1 MFQPLNVHSTP
12 DQSQPTGADLLFLQL
27 CRTLNESG
35 PSSVEAKLDEI
46 LQTIQS
52 FKEDNLGP
60 LSEDCILHLAEG
72 CIILTNS
79 KFVGDQRVV
88 EALNI
93 GLTIIAYSLES
104 EINEKS
110 IEEISYS
117 EQTGLTIF
125 TLTVKIF
132 ENVPELCIA
141 NSASL
146 SQLIGFSAAR
156 ITNAEKSLELIKS
169 LAKAIDRE
177 IFHVRPN
184 IVQQCQSAID
194 SVIERFSGLNSEQE
208 ARVFLEKLAEIEDLT
223 YPVSTSLIVRTALV
237 MLSKIQDDIE
247 RLNAALPIL
256 NKFKDPDLAF
266 AFLTKLLQEVASE
279 EAASKM
285 DTSLSTFFQT
295 VFLILPRL
303 NRTGCFLM
311 FCFLFSYAKKNATTE
326 KTFCEII
333 SGIQAA
339 SPIQINDETKL
350 DEVFEA
356 FQDYII
362 DSSEADKP
370 DLVEFAITGV
380 ILKYFANLT
389 SAKCNSNQI
398 FELRQKYCS
407 ILRMVLIKLFTTPTA
422 DTFAKGLALAILSYA
437 KTSPQQKD
445 STEIVEL
452 DDDSLREEVVTLIT
466 NSHRTSRKPG
476 AKSSVQ
482 QGYLLKPFLED
493 ALIQAAE
500 LVSTG
505 DIELLKSIL
514 DFAKSVDEI
523 SPSIQAR
530 RPFQFLLAVSRI
542 FEVFSEDYL
551 NYMYG
556 AMFLLKIYHDIAS
569 QSFEESFHGAEVNL
583 EELGSMLPSIIRFS
597 GELSFV
603 QELVFKTV
611 AKIQPSLTEN
621 SDGSNLKPD
630 GIVKRVIG
638 AVAILAHNRD
648 ISDVEHLNKQIEEGL
663 DQLLELLSS
672 LDDIG
677 QAEWIF
683 NDLRNLLQFALP
695 RFKALSEKAKRS
707 ICNLFVWVNDVGISF
722 AYDLIFGAAIEGFWF
737 GEFGMCFQKYR
748 QPSRIT
754 PEDLVGLCQFFDY
767 LFTGKAQIDFTR
779 FSVKD
784 RISLMAITSRV
795 LMLAIYIDFWG
806 NDSIKESV
814 AQSAKILMTKMLAF
828 NWEDLLQHFEKA
840 FEQIVGSTGSAIV
853 QSWGKIRHDVI
864 QLVFFYYILKRLG
877 LIYEAKK
884 FARTI
889 GPTISWLA
897 NKILTTNFGTNSGSA
912 SQAGSASTS
921 SQQAFYQCE
930 ENKPNKI
937 LGFIIQLSNIISD
950 LEGDH
955 REVVENFRQQAELAT
970 RGDRSLAVDLSNLV
984 NKEIGSLGYYV
995 EVIEGEKFGTVTVDL
1010 LVKVYDAKRKNI
1022 FKFGVDVDGPSHTGF
1037 KIFTDR
1043 FKGDYLLKECGL
1055 PIYRITLEH
1064 NRSVNRRNFMAEK
1077 IAEFVREFLGK
1088 REISPENNQSSD
1100 C

>member
-1 MFQPLNVHSTP
+1 MFQPLTAYSTP
-12 DQSQPTGADLLFLQL
+12 DQSQPTSADLLFLQL
-27 CRTLNESG
+27 CRTLNELD
-35 PSSVEAKLDEI
+35 PSAVEAKLDEI

-52 FKEDNLGP
+52 FRESNPSP
-60 LSEDCILHLAEG
+60 LSEDCIVHLAEG
-72 CIILTNS
+72 CIILINS
-79 KFVGDQRVV
+79 DFVGDQRVV
-88 EALNI
+88 EALNV
-93 GLTIIAYSLES
+93 GLTIIAHSLER

-117 EQTGLTIF
+117 EQTVSRIS

-146 SQLIGFSAAR
+146 SQLIRFSAAR
-156 ITNAEKSLELIKS
+156 VKNAAESLELIKS
-169 LAKAIDRE
+169 LAKAIDRK
-177 IFHVRPN
+177 IFHVRPE
-184 IVQQCQSAID
+184 IVQECESVID
-194 SVIERFSGLNSEQE
+194 SVIKRFSELNSEQ

-223 YPVSTSLIVRTALV
+223 YPVSTSLIGRTAFV
-237 MLSKIQDDIE
+237 MLSKIQVDTE

-256 NKFKDPDLAF
+256 NKFKDPNLAF
-266 AFLTKLLQEVASE
+266 AFLAKLLQEVACE
-279 EAASKM
+279 EAAATI

-295 VFLILPRL
+295 VFLILPRF

-311 FCFLFSYAKKNATTE
+311 FRFLFSYAKKNATTE

-339 SPIQINDETKL
+339 SLTQIHDETKL
-350 DEVFEA
+350 DDVFDA
-356 FQDYII
+356 FQDYI
-362 DSSEADKP
+362 DLFEADKP

-380 ILKYFANLT
+380 ILKYFADLT
-389 SAKCNSNQI
+389 SAKGNSNQI

-422 DTFAKGLALAILSYA
+422 DTFAKGLALAILRYA
-437 KTSPQQKD
+437 KTFPHQKG

-452 DDDSLREEVVTLIT
+452 DDDSLREEVLMLIT

-476 AKSSVQ
+476 AKSPVQ

-500 LVSTG
+500 LASAR
-505 DIELLKSIL
+505 DSRLLGSIL
-514 DFAKSVDEI
+514 DFAKSVDKI

-530 RPFQFLLAVSRI
+530 KPFQFLLAISKI
-542 FEVFSEDYL
+542 FEAFTENRIHV
-551 NYMYG
+551 
-556 AMFLLKIYHDIAS
+556 AMFLLKSYHAIAS
-569 QSFEESFHGAEVNL
+569 HSFEESFHGAEVNL
-583 EELGSMLPSIIRFS
+583 EELGSMLSSVIRFS

-621 SDGSNLKPD
+621 SDGSSLKPD

-648 ISDVEHLNKQIEEGL
+648 ISDVRYLNEQIEEGL

-683 NDLRNLLQFALP
+683 SDLRNLLQFALP

-737 GEFGMCFQKYR
+737 GEFGRCFHKYR

-784 RISLMAITSRV
+784 RISLMDIASRV
-795 LMLAIYIDFWG
+795 LMLAIYLDFWG
-806 NDSIKESV
+806 EDSIKESV
-814 AQSAKILMTKMLAF
+814 AQLARILMTKLLAL
-828 NWEDLLQHFEKA
+828 NQDNLLGHFEKV

-864 QLVFFYYILKRLG
+864 QLVFFYYILKRLD
-877 LIYEAKK
+877 LIDEAKE

-897 NKILTTNFGTNSGSA
+897 NKIITTNFGINSGIA
-912 SQAGSASTS
+912 SQVGSVATS

-930 ENKPNKI
+930 ENKLNRI
-937 LGFIIQLSNIISD
+937 FGFIIQLSDISSD

-955 REVVENFRQQAELAT
+955 KEVVQNFLKQAVLAT
-970 RGDRSLAVDLSNLV
+970 RADRSLAVDLSSLV
-984 NKEIGSLGYYV
+984 NREISTLGYYV
-995 EVIEGEKFGTVTVDL
+995 KVIEGEKFGTVTVDL
-1010 LVKVYDAKRKNI
+1010 LVKVYDARGENI
-1022 FKFGVDVDGPSHTGF
+1022 FRFGVDVDGPSHTGF

-1043 FKGDYLLKECGL
+1043 LKGDYLLKEYGL

-1077 IAEFVREFLGK
+1077 IVEFVKEFLAQ
-1088 REISPENNQSSD
+1088 REISQGNNQSSN